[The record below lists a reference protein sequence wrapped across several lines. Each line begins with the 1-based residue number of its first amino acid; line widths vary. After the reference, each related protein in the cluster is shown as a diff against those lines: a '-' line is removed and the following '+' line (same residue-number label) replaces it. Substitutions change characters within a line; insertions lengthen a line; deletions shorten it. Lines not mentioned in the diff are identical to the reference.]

1 MRGFLE
7 AGLLLMRKILL
18 CSIFFLIS
26 FGTYAQNFKIGHCYK
41 GCPSGGSEQNHL
53 IVRPIYALSFNTQT
67 KSADWVSYKVSPNS
81 IGIAS
86 SLSRIPII
94 DQYVSD
100 TLLEDDFVGSES
112 VGLIRAQYV
121 PLVDFAGTPYWNEV
135 NYLTNLVA
143 RSSSLSQ
150 GAWYG
155 LDWSIRNLV
164 NRKGEVYVI
173 AGPIYDLDPKME
185 NLLTDNS
192 HRVPDRFFKIVV
204 DSGGQVAGFIMDQ
217 TAPIHRHHCEMS
229 ASLEEIEELTE
240 FDLFPLQTGQIEE
253 TGYSGLGCFP

>member
-1 MRGFLE
+1 
-7 AGLLLMRKILL
+7 MRKILF
-18 CSIFFLIS
+18 CTIFLLIS
-26 FGTYAQNFKIGHCYK
+26 FGSLAQSYKIGHCYQ
-41 GCPSGGSEQNHL
+41 GCPLGGSKQNHL
-53 IVRPIYALSFNTQT
+53 IIRPIYALSYNTET
-67 KSADWVSYKVSPNS
+67 KSADWVAYKVSSNS

-86 SLSRIPII
+86 SLSRAAVN

-100 TLLEDDFVGSES
+100 TLKVDDFIDSES

-135 NYLTNLVA
+135 NYLTNIVA

-164 NRKGEVYVI
+164 NRVGEVYVI
-173 AGPIYDLDPKME
+173 AGPIYDLDSTLQ
-185 NLLTDNS
+185 NLITNNP

-204 DSGGQVAGFIMDQ
+204 DSNGAVAGFIMDQ
-217 TAPIHRHHCEMS
+217 SAPIHLHHCEMG
-229 ASLEEIEELTE
+229 ASLAEIEGLIQ
-240 FDLFPLQTGQIEE
+240 FDLFPFQSGPIEE
-253 TGYSGLGCFP
+253 TAFSGLGCSP